1 MQHYSQA
8 RKKTVL
14 KKMMPPSNM
23 SIAKLSLDMGI
34 SQATLYYWRKQAM
47 NKGRVMPG
55 DGKNAEAWS
64 SANKFAVVL
73 ETASLNEAEL
83 ALYCRKK
90 GLYAE

>member
-47 NKGRVMPG
+47 NKGRVMQVMEKMRKHGPPRI
-55 DGKNAEAWS
+55 
-64 SANKFAVVL
+64 
-73 ETASLNEAEL
+73 SLQ
-83 ALYCRKK
+83 LYWKR
-90 GLYAE
+90 LR